1 MKNINENTIFI
12 RRSIRTFI
20 KEKKV
25 ESEKIDIL
33 LRAAMQAPSACNKQ
47 PWEYL
52 VIDDEKII
60 DSIAPIDKHFVLAA
74 KAPLVIIVL
83 GNEKTSYRS
92 ENDLAWYP
100 QDLSA
105 SIQNILLQAT
115 ELGLGSVWIGTYP
128 DEVRINGLKK
138 HFNMPEHIT
147 PFAVIAIGYS
157 NDNHKFIDRYDSSKV
172 HYNNFIRL

>member
-1 MKNINENTIFI
+1 MENINESTIFT
-12 RRSIRTFI
+12 RRSIRSFI

-25 ESEKIDIL
+25 EQEKIDIL
-33 LRAAMQAPSACNKQ
+33 LRAAQQAPSACNKQ
-47 PWEYL
+47 PWEFL
-52 VIDDEKII
+52 VLNDEKVI
-60 DSIAPIDKHFVLAA
+60 DSIAPIDKHYVLAA

-83 GNEKTSYRS
+83 GNEKTSYRG
-92 ENDLAWYP
+92 ENGLAWYP

-105 SIQNILLQAT
+105 SIQNILLQAA

-138 HFNMPEHIT
+138 HFNMPDHIT

-157 NDNHKFIDRYDSSKV
+157 EDKHKFVDRYDNSKV
-172 HYNNFIRL
+172 HYNKY

>member
-1 MKNINENTIFI
+1 MENINESTIFT
-12 RRSIRTFI
+12 RRSIRSFI

-25 ESEKIDIL
+25 EQEKIDIL
-33 LRAAMQAPSACNKQ
+33 LRAAQQAPSACNKQ
-47 PWEYL
+47 PWEFL
-52 VIDDEKII
+52 VLNDEKVI
-60 DSIAPIDKHFVLAA
+60 DSIAPIDKHYVLAA

-83 GNEKTSYRS
+83 GNEKTSYRG
-92 ENDLAWYP
+92 ENGLAWYP

-105 SIQNILLQAT
+105 SIQNILLQAA

-157 NDNHKFIDRYDSSKV
+157 EDKHKFVDRYDSSKV
-172 HYNNFIRL
+172 HYNKY

>member
-1 MKNINENTIFI
+1 MKNINESTIFT
-12 RRSIRTFI
+12 RRSIRSFI

-25 ESEKIDIL
+25 EQEKIDIL
-33 LRAAMQAPSACNKQ
+33 LRAAQQAPSACNKQ
-47 PWEYL
+47 PWEFL
-52 VIDDEKII
+52 VLNDEKVI
-60 DSIAPIDKHFVLAA
+60 DSIAPIDKHYVLAA

-83 GNEKTSYRS
+83 GNEKTSYRG
-92 ENDLAWYP
+92 ENGLAWYP

-105 SIQNILLQAT
+105 SIQNILLQAA

-157 NDNHKFIDRYDSSKV
+157 EDKHKFVDRYDGSKV
-172 HYNNFIRL
+172 HYNKY

>member
-1 MKNINENTIFI
+1 MENINESTIFT
-12 RRSIRTFI
+12 RRSIRSFI

-25 ESEKIDIL
+25 EQEKIDIL
-33 LRAAMQAPSACNKQ
+33 LRAAQQAPSACNKQ
-47 PWEYL
+47 PWEFL
-52 VIDDEKII
+52 VLNDEKII
-60 DSIAPIDKHFVLAA
+60 DSIAPIDKHYVLAA

-83 GNEKTSYRS
+83 GNEKASYRG
-92 ENDLAWYP
+92 ENGLAWYP

-105 SIQNILLQAT
+105 SIQNILLQAA

-157 NDNHKFIDRYDSSKV
+157 EDKHKFVDRYDSSKV
-172 HYNNFIRL
+172 HYNKY

>member
-1 MKNINENTIFI
+1 MENINESTIFT
-12 RRSIRTFI
+12 RRSIRSFI

-25 ESEKIDIL
+25 EQEKIDIL
-33 LRAAMQAPSACNKQ
+33 LRAAQQAPSACNKQ
-47 PWEYL
+47 PWEFL
-52 VIDDEKII
+52 VLNDEKVI
-60 DSIAPIDKHFVLAA
+60 DSIAPIDKHYVLAA

-83 GNEKTSYRS
+83 GNEKTSYRG
-92 ENDLAWYP
+92 ENGLAWYP

-105 SIQNILLQAT
+105 SIQNILLQAA

-138 HFNMPEHIT
+138 HFNMPEYIT

-157 NDNHKFIDRYDSSKV
+157 EDKHKFVDRYDSSEV
-172 HYNNFIRL
+172 HYNKY

>member
-1 MKNINENTIFI
+1 MLN
-12 RRSIRTFI
+12 
-20 KEKKV
+20 
-25 ESEKIDIL
+25 
-33 LRAAMQAPSACNKQ
+33 
-47 PWEYL
+47 
-52 VIDDEKII
+52 DEKVI
-60 DSIAPIDKHFVLAA
+60 DSIAPIDKHYVLAA

-83 GNEKTSYRS
+83 GNEKTSYRG
-92 ENDLAWYP
+92 ENGLAWYP

-105 SIQNILLQAT
+105 SIQNILLQAA

-157 NDNHKFIDRYDSSKV
+157 EDKHKFVDRYDSSKV
-172 HYNNFIRL
+172 HYNKY

>member
-1 MKNINENTIFI
+1 MKNINESTIFI

-25 ESEKIDIL
+25 EHEKIDIL

-52 VIDDEKII
+52 VIDDEKVI
-60 DSIAPIDKHFVLAA
+60 DSIAPIDKHFVLAT

-92 ENDLAWYP
+92 ENGLAWYP

-128 DEVRINGLKK
+128 DDVRINGLKK

>member
-1 MKNINENTIFI
+1 MNNINESTIFI
-12 RRSIRTFI
+12 RRSIRSFI

-25 ESEKIDIL
+25 EPEKVDIL

-47 PWEYL
+47 PWEFL
-52 VIDDEKII
+52 ILDDEKVI
-60 DSIAPIDKHFVLAA
+60 DSIAPIDKHYVLAA

-83 GNEKTSYRS
+83 GNEKTTYRG
-92 ENDLAWYP
+92 ENGLAWYP

-105 SIQNILLQAT
+105 SIQNMLLQAV

-138 HFNMPEHIT
+138 TF
-147 PFAVIAIGYS
+147 
-157 NDNHKFIDRYDSSKV
+157 
-172 HYNNFIRL
+172 

>member
-1 MKNINENTIFI
+1 MENINESTIFT
-12 RRSIRTFI
+12 RRSIRSFI

-25 ESEKIDIL
+25 EQEKIDIL
-33 LRAAMQAPSACNKQ
+33 LRAAQQAPSACNKQ
-47 PWEYL
+47 PWEFL
-52 VIDDEKII
+52 VLNNEKVI
-60 DSIAPIDKHFVLAA
+60 DSIAPIDKHYVLAA

-83 GNEKTSYRS
+83 GNEKTSYRG
-92 ENDLAWYP
+92 ENGLAWYP

-105 SIQNILLQAT
+105 SIQNILLQAA

-138 HFNMPEHIT
+138 HFNMPEYIT

-157 NDNHKFIDRYDSSKV
+157 EDKHKFVDRYDSSKV
-172 HYNNFIRL
+172 HYNKY